1 MSAEASQGF
10 PGPRDATFHTTRWS
24 TIRAAGAEDPIAAR
38 EAREQLCRAYWYP
51 LYAYLRRRG
60 ETADDAADLVQGF
73 FAGFL
78 ARGDLA
84 RVDEAGGRFRSY
96 LLVALRHHASHERE
110 RAGALKRGGGVRH
123 VPLGPGGGAGL
134 FDAGDAESRYLREP
148 STDETPERLYERRF
162 ATALLATALAGLRAE
177 EHERGRGELF
187 ARLEPF
193 LQGDPPEGGYATL
206 AEELG
211 QSAGALKV
219 AAHRLRQRWR
229 RRLVEEVAAVV
240 ERPQD
245 VEQELRELFLALE
258 RP

>member
-1 MSAEASQGF
+1 MRGEATDGF
-10 PGPRDATFHTTRWS
+10 PGPRDAVFHTTRWS
-24 TIRAAGAEDPIAAR
+24 TIRAAGAGDSPEAR
-38 EAREQLCRAYWYP
+38 AAREQLCRTYWYP

-60 ETADDAADLVQGF
+60 ESADDAADQVQGF

-84 RVDEAGGRFRSY
+84 RVEEAGGRFRSY

-110 RAGALKRGGGVRH
+110 RIGALKRGGGVRH
-123 VPLGPGGGAGL
+123 VPLEPAGGGAL
-134 FDAGDAESRYLREP
+134 FDAHDAEARYAREP
-148 STDETPERLYERRF
+148 ATHETPERLYERRF
-162 ATALLATALAGLRAE
+162 ATALLATALARLRE
-177 EHERGRGELF
+177 EERERGRDDLF

-193 LQGDPPEGGYATL
+193 LQGDPPEGGYAAL

-211 QSAGALKV
+211 QTPGALKV

-229 RRLVEEVAAVV
+229 RRLVEEVAALV

-245 VEQELRELFLALE
+245 VEEELRALFLALE